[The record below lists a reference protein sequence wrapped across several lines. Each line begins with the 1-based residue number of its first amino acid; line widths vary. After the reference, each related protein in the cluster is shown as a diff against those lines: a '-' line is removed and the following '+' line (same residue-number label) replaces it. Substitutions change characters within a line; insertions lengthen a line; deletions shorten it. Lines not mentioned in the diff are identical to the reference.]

1 MTELHQISVK
11 LSEGQRRK
19 LSKAYRNREEISLRF
34 SKNALS
40 GSDVLMVP
48 MNTVKRH
55 AKAKTA
61 NRGMVITI
69 SKYNIRRQT
78 GSGIFSSILPV
89 LKNVAPTIGK
99 TLGLSALAG
108 LASEGASQIVKKI
121 SGGQMYQVPNKNLY
135 KLAQMGD
142 LLTKG
147 QIGDLARA
155 HKLGEDLLFRITQ
168 RQVGSGIGT
177 LLASIG
183 IPMIIDALKGGSIK
197 GRPLT
202 QGRGGVRMGK
212 SDGGGGPRIGM
223 PTTPHLLLG
232 HGAGVGVGL
241 KKKKKELATPADRK
255 KPSPNHRPK
264 FHKDIP
270 MSNFDLLDWCKYL
283 EIPIKNVL
291 SRDQTVPHNHKLALF
306 IYNLEPHYMSGSHWV
321 TTYVRDGTI
330 NYFDSFGMPPFQ
342 ELVNHAKEK
351 NLNLLH
357 QNRQIQNLYTTTCG
371 YFCLYFLNEM
381 HKGVDYFDLLQV
393 SSFDTEE
400 NEKFIENYFKLLL

>member
-1 MTELHQISVK
+1 MTELHQISVT
-11 LSEGQRRK
+11 LSEGQKRK
-19 LSKAYRNREEISLRF
+19 LTKAYRNREEISLRL

-40 GSDVLMVP
+40 GSNVFMVP
-48 MNTVKRH
+48 MNTVKRL

-69 SKYNIRRQT
+69 SKNNIRRQT

-121 SGGQMYQVPNKNLY
+121 SGGKMFQVPNKNLY
-135 KLAQMGD
+135 MLAQLGD

-155 HKLGEDLLFRITQ
+155 HKLGEDLLFRLTQ

-197 GRPLT
+197 GRT

-223 PTTPHLLLG
+223 PMAPPPFIGTWETRG
-232 HGAGVGVGL
+232 RGRG
-241 KKKKKELATPADRK
+241 KKKKGK
-255 KPSPNHRPK
+255 K
-264 FHKDIP
+264 
-270 MSNFDLLDWCKYL
+270 
-283 EIPIKNVL
+283 
-291 SRDQTVPHNHKLALF
+291 A
-306 IYNLEPHYMSGSHWV
+306 
-321 TTYVRDGTI
+321 
-330 NYFDSFGMPPFQ
+330 
-342 ELVNHAKEK
+342 
-351 NLNLLH
+351 
-357 QNRQIQNLYTTTCG
+357 
-371 YFCLYFLNEM
+371 
-381 HKGVDYFDLLQV
+381 
-393 SSFDTEE
+393 
-400 NEKFIENYFKLLL
+400 

>member
-19 LSKAYRNREEISLRF
+19 LSKAYRNREEISLRL

-121 SGGQMYQVPNKNLY
+121 SGGQMYQVPNKNIY

-223 PTTPHLLLG
+223 PMAPPPFIGTWG
-232 HGAGVGVGL
+232 RDRGRV
-241 KKKKKELATPADRK
+241 KKKKRT
-255 KPSPNHRPK
+255 SHTCRPK
-264 FHKDIP
+264 K
-270 MSNFDLLDWCKYL
+270 
-283 EIPIKNVL
+283 
-291 SRDQTVPHNHKLALF
+291 A
-306 IYNLEPHYMSGSHWV
+306 
-321 TTYVRDGTI
+321 
-330 NYFDSFGMPPFQ
+330 
-342 ELVNHAKEK
+342 
-351 NLNLLH
+351 
-357 QNRQIQNLYTTTCG
+357 
-371 YFCLYFLNEM
+371 
-381 HKGVDYFDLLQV
+381 
-393 SSFDTEE
+393 
-400 NEKFIENYFKLLL
+400 

>member
-1 MTELHQISVK
+1 MTELHQISVT
-11 LSEGQRRK
+11 LSQGQKRK
-19 LSKAYRNREEISLRF
+19 LTKAYRHREEISLRL
-34 SKNALS
+34 SKNAIS
-40 GSDVLMVP
+40 GCDVLMVP
-48 MNTVKRH
+48 MNTVKRL
-55 AKAKTA
+55 AKAKSMD
-61 NRGMVITI
+61 RGMVITI
-69 SKYNIRRQT
+69 SKYNIRRQS

-121 SGGQMYQVPNKNLY
+121 SGGQMFQVPNNKLFM
-135 KLAQMGD
+135 LAQLGD

-155 HKLGEDLLFRITQ
+155 HKLGEDLLFKMTQ
-168 RQVGSGIGT
+168 RQVGNGIGT

-197 GRPLT
+197 GGAP
-202 QGRGGVRMGK
+202 RM
-212 SDGGGGPRIGM
+212 GGPRSNGGAAVRIGPM
-223 PTTPHLLLG
+223 APPPFIGTWG
-232 HGAGVGVGL
+232 RG
-241 KKKKKELATPADRK
+241 KKKK
-255 KPSPNHRPK
+255 PK

-283 EIPIKNVL
+283 KIPIKNVL
-291 SRDQTVPHNHKLALF
+291 SRDQTVPHQHKLALF

-357 QNRQIQNLYTTTCG
+357 QNQQIQNLYTTTCG

-381 HKGVDYFDLLQV
+381 HKGVDYSDLL
-393 SSFDTEE
+393 
-400 NEKFIENYFKLLL
+400 KFLALTPQRMKNS

>member
-1 MTELHQISVK
+1 MTELHQISIK
-11 LSEGQRRK
+11 LSEGQKRK
-19 LSKAYRNREEISLRF
+19 LSKAYRNREEISLRL

-48 MNTVKRH
+48 MNTVKRL
-55 AKAKTA
+55 AKVKTA

-135 KLAQMGD
+135 MLAQMGD

-155 HKLGEDLLFRITQ
+155 HKLGEDLLFRLTQ

-202 QGRGGVRMGK
+202 KGRGGLRMGK

-223 PTTPHLLLG
+223 PMAPPPFIGTWG
-232 HGAGVGVGL
+232 RGRVRG
-241 KKKKKELATPADRK
+241 KKKKK
-255 KPSPNHRPK
+255 
-264 FHKDIP
+264 
-270 MSNFDLLDWCKYL
+270 
-283 EIPIKNVL
+283 KN
-291 SRDQTVPHNHKLALF
+291 
-306 IYNLEPHYMSGSHWV
+306 
-321 TTYVRDGTI
+321 
-330 NYFDSFGMPPFQ
+330 
-342 ELVNHAKEK
+342 
-351 NLNLLH
+351 
-357 QNRQIQNLYTTTCG
+357 
-371 YFCLYFLNEM
+371 
-381 HKGVDYFDLLQV
+381 
-393 SSFDTEE
+393 
-400 NEKFIENYFKLLL
+400 

>member
-11 LSEGQRRK
+11 LSEGQKRK
-19 LSKAYRNREEISLRF
+19 LTKAYRHREEISLRF

-48 MNTVKRH
+48 MNTVKRL

-69 SKYNIRRQT
+69 SKYNIRRQS

-121 SGGQMYQVPNKNLY
+121 SGGQMYQVPNNKLFM
-135 KLAQMGD
+135 LAQLGD

-155 HKLGEDLLFRITQ
+155 HKGGEDLLFRLTQ
-168 RQVGSGIGT
+168 RQVGNGIGT
-177 LLASIG
+177 LIASIG
-183 IPMIIDALKGGSIK
+183 IPMILDALKGGSIK
-197 GRPLT
+197 GR
-202 QGRGGVRMGK
+202 GGPRMGK
-212 SDGGGGPRIGM
+212 SDGGGGPRMGM
-223 PTTPHLLLG
+223 PMAPPPFIGTWG
-232 HGAGVGVGL
+232 RGG
-241 KKKKKELATPADRK
+241 KKKKKKVK
-255 KPSPNHRPK
+255 KPK

-283 EIPIKNVL
+283 KIPIKNVL

-306 IYNLEPHYMSGSHWV
+306 IYNLEPHYMSGSL
-321 TTYVRDGTI
+321 G
-330 NYFDSFGMPPFQ
+330 
-342 ELVNHAKEK
+342 
-351 NLNLLH
+351 
-357 QNRQIQNLYTTTCG
+357 
-371 YFCLYFLNEM
+371 
-381 HKGVDYFDLLQV
+381 LQPMFV
-393 SSFDTEE
+393 MEQ
-400 NEKFIENYFKLLL
+400 

>member
-1 MTELHQISVK
+1 MTELHKISVK
-11 LSEGQRRK
+11 LSQGQKRK
-19 LSKAYRNREEISLRF
+19 LTKAYRHREEISLRL

-48 MNTVKRH
+48 MNTVKRL
-55 AKAKTA
+55 AKAKSMD
-61 NRGMVITI
+61 RGMVITI
-69 SKYNIRRQT
+69 SKYNIRRQS

-121 SGGQMYQVPNKNLY
+121 SGGQMYQVPNNKLFM
-135 KLAQMGD
+135 LAQLGD

-155 HKLGEDLLFRITQ
+155 HKLGEDLLFKMTQ
-168 RQVGSGIGT
+168 RQVGNGIGT

-197 GRPLT
+197 GGNP
-202 QGRGGVRMGK
+202 RM
-212 SDGGGGPRIGM
+212 GGPRSNLVKGGNPRMGGPRSNGGAAVMPMAPPPFIG
-223 PTTPHLLLG
+223 TWSRG
-232 HGAGVGVGL
+232 
-241 KKKKKELATPADRK
+241 KKKNVK
-255 KPSPNHRPK
+255 KPSPNHQPE

-283 EIPIKNVL
+283 KIPIKNVL

-393 SSFDTEE
+393 FSFDTEE
-400 NEKFIENYFKLLL
+400 NEKFIENYFGKLLR

>member
-1 MTELHQISVK
+1 MTELHRISVT
-11 LSEGQRRK
+11 LSEGQKRK
-19 LSKAYRNREEISLRF
+19 LTKAYRNREEISLRL

-40 GSDVLMVP
+40 GSSVLMVP
-48 MNTVKRH
+48 MNTVKRL

-61 NRGMVITI
+61 NQGMVITI

-78 GSGIFSSILPV
+78 GSGIFSAVMPL

-135 KLAQMGD
+135 MLAQMGD

-155 HKLGEDLLFRITQ
+155 HKLGEDLLFKLTQ

-197 GRPLT
+197 GGAP
-202 QGRGGVRMGK
+202 RM
-212 SDGGGGPRIGM
+212 GGPRSNGGAAVRIGPM
-223 PTTPHLLLG
+223 APPPFIGTWSRG
-232 HGAGVGVGL
+232 RGRVRG
-241 KKKKKELATPADRK
+241 KKKKVK
-255 KPSPNHRPK
+255 KPSPNHQPK

-283 EIPIKNVL
+283 KIPIKNVL
-291 SRDQTVPHNHKLALF
+291 SRDQTVPHQHKLALF

-342 ELVNHAKEK
+342 EFVNHAKEK

-381 HKGVDYFDLLQV
+381 RKGVDYFDLLQV
-393 SSFDTEE
+393 FSFDTEE
-400 NEKFIENYFKLLL
+400 NEKFIEDYFSKGTLH

>member
-1 MTELHQISVK
+1 MTELHQISVT
-11 LSEGQRRK
+11 LSQGQKRK
-19 LSKAYRNREEISLRF
+19 LSKAYRNREEISLRLN
-34 SKNALS
+34 KNALS

-48 MNTVKRH
+48 MNTVKRL
-55 AKAKTA
+55 AKAKTMD
-61 NRGMVITI
+61 RGMVITI

-121 SGGQMYQVPNKNLY
+121 SGGQLFQVPNKNLY
-135 KLAQMGD
+135 MLAQMGD

-155 HKLGEDLLFRITQ
+155 HKLGEDLLFRLTQ

-197 GRPLT
+197 GGNP
-202 QGRGGVRMGK
+202 RM
-212 SDGGGGPRIGM
+212 GGPRSNGGAAVMPMAPPPFIG
-223 PTTPHLLLG
+223 TWG
-232 HGAGVGVGL
+232 RGRGRG
-241 KKKKKELATPADRK
+241 KKKKK
-255 KPSPNHRPK
+255 PK

-283 EIPIKNVL
+283 KIPIKNVL
-291 SRDQTVPHNHKLALF
+291 SRDQTVPHQHKLALF

-321 TTYVRDGTI
+321 TTYVRNGTI

-381 HKGVDYFDLLQV
+381 HKGVDYLDLLQV
-393 SSFDTEE
+393 FSFDTEE
-400 NEKFIENYFKLLL
+400 NEKFIEDYFGKLL

>member
-11 LSEGQRRK
+11 LSEEQKRK
-19 LSKAYRNREEISLRF
+19 LSKAYRNSEEISLRLT
-34 SKNALS
+34 KNALS

-48 MNTVKRH
+48 MNTVKRLT
-55 AKAKTA
+55 KAKTA
-61 NRGMVITI
+61 NKGMVITI

-78 GSGIFSSILPV
+78 GSGIFSSILSV
-89 LKNVAPTIGK
+89 LRNVAPTIGK

-121 SGGQMYQVPNKNLY
+121 SGGQMFQVPNKNLY
-135 KLAQMGD
+135 MLAQMGD

-147 QIGDLARA
+147 QIRDLARA
-155 HKLGEDLLFRITQ
+155 HKLGEDLLFKLTQ
-168 RQVGSGIGT
+168 KQVRSGIGT

-197 GRPLT
+197 GR
-202 QGRGGVRMGK
+202 GGVRMGQ
-212 SDGGGGPRIGM
+212 SDGGGTKGRGSPRIGM
-223 PTTPHLLLG
+223 PMAPPPFIGTWG
-232 HGAGVGVGL
+232 RG
-241 KKKKKELATPADRK
+241 KKKKELKTK
-255 KPSPNHRPK
+255 KPK

-283 EIPIKNVL
+283 KIPIKNVL
-291 SRDQTVPHNHKLALF
+291 SRDQTVPHQHKLALF

-321 TTYVRDGTI
+321 TTYVRNGTI

-351 NLNLLH
+351 NLTLLH

-381 HKGVDYFDLLQV
+381 HKGVDYFHLLQV
-393 SSFDTEE
+393 FSFDTKE
-400 NEKFIENYFKLLL
+400 NEKFIENYFKLLLR

>member
-1 MTELHQISVK
+1 MTELHQISVT
-11 LSEGQRRK
+11 LSQGQKRK
-19 LSKAYRNREEISLRF
+19 LSMAYRHREEISLRL

-48 MNTVKRH
+48 MNTVKRL

-61 NRGMVITI
+61 NKGMVITI
-69 SKYNIRRQT
+69 SKNNIRRQT
-78 GSGIFSSILPV
+78 GSGIFSAVMPL

-121 SGGQMYQVPNKNLY
+121 SGGQMFQVPNKNLY
-135 KLAQMGD
+135 MLAQMGD

-147 QIGDLARA
+147 RIGDLARA
-155 HKLGEDLLFRITQ
+155 HKLGEDLLFKITQ
-168 RQVGSGIGT
+168 KQVGSGIGT

-197 GRPLT
+197 GR
-202 QGRGGVRMGK
+202 GGVRIGQ

-223 PTTPHLLLG
+223 PMAPPPFIGTWG
-232 HGAGVGVGL
+232 RG
-241 KKKKKELATPADRK
+241 KKKKELK

-283 EIPIKNVL
+283 KIPIENVL
-291 SRDQTVPHNHKLALF
+291 SRDQTVPHQHKLALF

-381 HKGVDYFDLLQV
+381 HKGVDYFNLLQV
-393 SSFDTEE
+393 FSFDTEE
-400 NEKFIENYFKLLL
+400 NEKFIENYFSNLH